1 MRTRF
6 TTSRKQGL
14 MDQEKSGADML
25 AIFFADKNLNG
36 LFNGVECI

>member
-1 MRTRF
+1 
-6 TTSRKQGL
+6 